1 MGSGITQ
8 VCASAGYRT
17 VVREVDDRLL
27 EQGLL
32 RIRQFL
38 DSGVAK
44 GKLTE
49 DARKATL
56 GHITGTTSFDAFHDC
71 DLVIEAI
78 VENVQAKQFAYS
90 ALERVVPAHTILL
103 SNTSSICITELAAAT
118 QRPEKFAGLHFFS
131 PVPLMKLVEVIRAL
145 TTSDETYRTAVEFAS
160 SIGKEPVSA
169 PDRPGFIV
177 NRLLVPYLLDAIR
190 AHENGLGS
198 VEDID
203 KGMTLGCGHPI
214 GPFALLD
221 FIGLDTAY
229 SVASIMFEE
238 FREPHYAPPPL
249 LEADGAGGTTG
260 TKVGSRVLHATQ
272 CDVFG
277 SSALR
282 LLFVFPILWRPLS
295 AEWCVDHRVAA
306 PCARRCCGLRR

>member
-1 MGSGITQ
+1 MTIRTVGVLGCGLMGSGITQ
-8 VCASAGYRT
+8 VSAAAGYRT
-17 VVREVDDRLL
+17 VVREVDQRLL
-27 EQGLL
+27 DQGLA

-38 DSGVAK
+38 DAGVAK

-49 DARKATL
+49 DSRNATL
-56 GHITGTTSFDAFHDC
+56 ANITGTTSFDAFHDC

-78 VENVQAKQFAYS
+78 VENVQAKQLAYS
-90 ALERVVPAHTILL
+90 ALEPVIPGHAILL

-118 QRPEKFAGLHFFS
+118 TRPERFAGLHFFS

-145 TTSDETYRTAVEFAS
+145 TTSDETYRAAVDFAA
-160 SIGKEPVSA
+160 SIGKEPVAA

-177 NRLLVPYLLDAIR
+177 NRLLVPYLLDAVR

-203 KGMTLGCGHPI
+203 KGMTLGCGYPI

-229 SVASIMFEE
+229 SVASIMFDE
-238 FREPHYAPPPL
+238 FREPAYAPPPL
-249 LEADGAGGTTG
+249 LKRMILAGRLGRKSG
-260 TKVGSRVLHATQ
+260 QGFYSY
-272 CDVFG
+272 
-277 SSALR
+277 SA
-282 LLFVFPILWRPLS
+282 
-295 AEWCVDHRVAA
+295 
-306 PCARRCCGLRR
+306 

>member
-17 VVREVDDRLL
+17 VVREVDARLL
-27 EQGLL
+27 EQGLS

-38 DSGVAK
+38 DGGVAR
-44 GKLTE
+44 GKLSE
-49 DARKATL
+49 DSRRLTL
-56 GHITGTTSFDAFHDC
+56 SNITGTTSFDAFQDC

-78 VENVQAKQFAYS
+78 VENVQAKQLAYS
-90 ALERVVPAHTILL
+90 SLERVIPPHTVLL
-103 SNTSSICITELAAAT
+103 SNTSSICITELAAST
-118 QRPEKFAGLHFFS
+118 ERPDRFAGLHFFS

-145 TTSDETYRTAVEFAS
+145 TTSDDTYRTAVEFAG
-160 SIGKEPVSA
+160 SIGKEAISA

-229 SVASIMFEE
+229 SVASIMYEE
-238 FREPHYAPPPL
+238 FREPQYAPPPL
-249 LEADGAGGTTG
+249 LKRMVIAGY
-260 TKVGSRVLHATQ
+260 
-272 CDVFG
+272 FG
-277 SSALR
+277 KKSGKGFYDYSANPPTL
-282 LLFVFPILWRPLS
+282 VPLG
-295 AEWCVDHRVAA
+295 V
-306 PCARRCCGLRR
+306 

>member
-1 MGSGITQ
+1 MTIHTVGVLGCGLMGSGITQ
-8 VCASAGYRT
+8 VSAAAGYRT
-17 VVREVDDRLL
+17 VVREVDARLL
-27 EQGLL
+27 DQGLT

-38 DSGVAK
+38 DAGVAK

-49 DARKATL
+49 DSRSATL
-56 GHITGTTSFDAFHDC
+56 ANITGTTAFDAFHDC

-78 VENVQAKQFAYS
+78 VENVQAKQLAYS
-90 ALERVVPAHTILL
+90 ALEQVIPNHAILL

-118 QRPEKFAGLHFFS
+118 MRPDRFAGLHFFS
-131 PVPLMKLVEVIRAL
+131 PVPLMKLVEIIRAL
-145 TTSDETYRTAVEFAS
+145 TTSDETYRAAVDFAV
-160 SIGKEPVSA
+160 SIGKEPVAA

-177 NRLLVPYLLDAIR
+177 NRLLVPYLLDAVR

-229 SVASIMFEE
+229 SVASIMFDE
-238 FREPHYAPPPL
+238 FREPAYAPPPL
-249 LEADGAGGTTG
+249 LKRMILAGRLGRKSGQGFYTY
-260 TKVGSRVLHATQ
+260 
-272 CDVFG
+272 
-277 SSALR
+277 SA
-282 LLFVFPILWRPLS
+282 
-295 AEWCVDHRVAA
+295 
-306 PCARRCCGLRR
+306 